1 MLGRGKKIAATTAFE
16 RASVSGAVDVDREQ
30 QRDICE

>member
-1 MLGRGKKIAATTAFE
+1 MLGRERRLLATTAFE

-30 QRDICE
+30 QRDICG